1 MFGAK
6 KLHLL
11 RGFPNIFRVANPIG
25 SLCDTKPG
33 MVKFPEEMGAEEA
46 SFPLEMTG

>member
-1 MFGAK
+1 MFAAR
-6 KLHLL
+6 KLAD
-11 RGFPNIFRVANPIG
+11 FPISSAIG